1 MKDDKMR
8 RGGSGMSGLMRRL
21 RRRGKCVYPTWRICY
36 YDGADLC
43 EVVELVRKYRPT
55 RKARALMCAAYTH
68 FEIEQVA

>member
-1 MKDDKMR
+1 
-8 RGGSGMSGLMRRL
+8 MSGLMRRL
-21 RRRGKCVYPTWRICY
+21 RRRGKRVSPTWRICY
-36 YDGADLC
+36 YDGVDLC